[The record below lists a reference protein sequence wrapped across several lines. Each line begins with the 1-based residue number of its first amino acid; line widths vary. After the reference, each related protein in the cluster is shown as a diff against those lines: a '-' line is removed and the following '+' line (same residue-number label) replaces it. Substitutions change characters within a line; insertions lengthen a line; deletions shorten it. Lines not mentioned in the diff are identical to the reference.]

1 LVSNEQAIGSNH
13 IPQNKSIEVSGE
25 NEKSILILQSKRQDY
40 IRVKTADQ
48 E

>member
-1 LVSNEQAIGSNH
+1 LVSNEQTIGSNH

-25 NEKSILILQSKRQDY
+25 NEKSILILQSERQDY
-40 IRVKTADQ
+40 IRVKTAGQ